1 MTQKCLDSKC
11 KLWLEEAKINIEKMK
26 ERFNKKLE
34 KLQKDKLNCR
44 SKNCEKIDQQ
54 IKMMKTVL
62 KHLKVDK
69 KIELKMC
76 AKIYCNEGC
85 KDTMWEDGPPDK
97 IPDSL
102 KKAFKKDDMMLGLFK
117 DRRKAMFGKRTS
129 VLKNHFY
136 EKISAKTL
144 KKIKS
149 EGAISGCGLNQV
161 K

>member
-1 MTQKCLDSKC
+1 MNKCINSKC
-11 KLWLEEAKINIEKMK
+11 KLWLEEAKVNIGNVRDKYEKK
-26 ERFNKKLE
+26 ITKL
-34 KLQKDKLNCR
+34 KKDKLKCTT
-44 SKNCEKIDQQ
+44 KNCDKIDHQ
-54 IKMMKTVL
+54 IKSLQSFL
-62 KHLKVDK
+62 KHLKINK
-69 KIELKMC
+69 KAELKMC

-85 KDTMWEDGPPDK
+85 KDTMWQDGPADK